1 MTVRIRK
8 SRLADA
14 PALADLWHEMAT
26 FHARLDPY
34 WRIRPSCKKGYI
46 PYMKEVTRSKDKA
59 AFVAHDD
66 GRLVGF
72 VLLHL
77 ESRARVF
84 VEKEHG
90 LIVDLAVTAGYR
102 RSGIG
107 EKLVARA
114 VRWFQSQGVETIEVR
129 FATANPLSTAFW
141 HKMGFEPYLVTG
153 MKRI

>member
-8 SRLADA
+8 SQTNDA

-34 WRIRPSCKKGYI
+34 WRIRRNCKNGYI
-46 PYMKEVTRSKDKA
+46 PYMQQVAKSKDKA
-59 AFVAHDD
+59 VFVAHDD
-66 GRLVGF
+66 RKLVAF

-90 LIVDLAVTAGYR
+90 LIVDLAVTQAYR

-107 EKLVARA
+107 EKLVSRA